1 MKMNSPS
8 DDIVE
13 KQAFKS
19 NIKYLTRDDIAGKQV
34 IDSNARIVGSV
45 KDISFA
51 LIVSV
56 DKGNDISIE
65 CNNIAAIGD
74 LILIKQKEQSTT
86 AAIPTMPS
94 STPLSSTVLGRCGNC
109 GYQNGI
115 TQEKAIRF
123 CIRCGTKLQ

>member
-1 MKMNSPS
+1 MKMKSPS
-8 DDIVE
+8 DDMVI

-19 NIKYLTRDDIAGKQV
+19 SIKYLTRDDIAGKQV

-65 CNNIAAIGD
+65 GNNIAAIGD
-74 LILIKQKEQSTT
+74 LILIRPKEQST
-86 AAIPTMPS
+86 AAVPTMPS
-94 STPLSSTVLGRCGNC
+94 STPLSSTILGRCGNC

-115 TQEKAIRF
+115 NQEKAIRF